1 MSCNEH
7 YSFKAGKGQEPLR
20 VDKFLMN
27 FVENASRNKVQQAA
41 KDGNIFVNG
50 VAVKANHRV
59 KANDEVKVMFAH
71 PPHEYLLVP
80 EPIPLD
86 IVYEMRN

>member
-1 MSCNEH
+1 MADDDLITDDELYEH

-41 KDGNIFVNG
+41 KVFQGKERETALFGN
-50 VAVKANHRV
+50 
-59 KANDEVKVMFAH
+59 
-71 PPHEYLLVP
+71 P
-80 EPIPLD
+80 
-86 IVYEMRN
+86 